1 MNVDHKELVAIERY
15 ISRLAC
21 SKSYSENMEN
31 GYLSYTKDNYTM
43 VYNANNVIVSITNNE
58 TGEILTAD
66 TKRNLSKKN
75 FNYCYLLSGYSNDYI
90 VDRSFVKRL
99 QKSQM
104 CEVTDETRSYYTYV
118 KFYSVRLY
126 LGIHMYYTVNLADYK
141 NISAE
146 EIGREHTIDDEVSRH
161 HVSSENLRDLLLNR
175 EVTSLEFNNFEWG
188 IPGLITFK
196 VNNQVFSIGREQ
208 EKFDKILD
216 WYGVVKYTNL
226 DNLSEFC
233 KINKKRFVH
242 SIEKKENK
250 FNAKI
255 LYYLTK
261 KKEVWINISGEINN
275 GKFDKIKY
283 QLS

>member
-1 MNVDHKELVAIERY
+1 MNVDYKELIAIERY

-43 VYNANNVIVSITNNE
+43 VYNANNVIVSIKNNE
-58 TGEILTAD
+58 TGEIVKAD
-66 TKRNLSKKN
+66 AKRNLSKKD
-75 FNYCYLLSGYSNDYI
+75 FNYCYLLRGYTNDYI
-90 VDRSFVKRL
+90 VDCNFVKRL

-104 CEVTDETRSYYTYV
+104 CEVTDETRSWYTYV
-118 KFYSVRLY
+118 KRYSVRLY

-146 EIGREHTIDDEVSRH
+146 EIGREHTINDEVSRH
-161 HVSSENLRDLLLNR
+161 HVSSFHLRDLLLNK
-175 EVTSLEFNNFEWG
+175 EVTSLEFDNFEWG
-188 IPGLITFK
+188 IPGLITFE
-196 VNNQVFSIGREQ
+196 VNKQVFSITREQ
-208 EKFDKILD
+208 EKFDKILN
-216 WYGVVKYTNL
+216 WYGVVNYTNL

-233 KINKKRFVH
+233 KMNKKRFVH
-242 SIEKKENK
+242 SIEKMGNK
-250 FNAKI
+250 FNAKV
-255 LYYLTK
+255 LYTLTK
-261 KKEVWINISGEINN
+261 TKKIAINISGEVNN